1 MKRLLIGSDP
11 VQKDGKIIHDLQK
24 RKVKK
29 MSQMRNSNQHDEIT
43 REVPFLRD
51 LLPVLKGNP
60 KIIFAY
66 IFGSYAKGKAKE
78 RSDLDIAVWV
88 KEPVD
93 KLELITALGEA
104 VRKEVD
110 VVILNTAPPLLR
122 HQVMRYGK
130 LLFCKDRKEL
140 VRFKVWTMKEY
151 EDFRWLQETY
161 TRRRYGR

>member
-1 MKRLLIGSDP
+1 MIKLRDP
-11 VQKDGKIIHDLQK
+11 
-24 RKVKK
+24 
-29 MSQMRNSNQHDEIT
+29 NQYGEIT
-43 REVPFLRD
+43 QKLPFLRG
-51 LLPVLKGNP
+51 LIPVLKDNP
-60 KIIFAY
+60 QIIFAY

-78 RSDLDIAVWV
+78 GSDLDIAVWV

-104 VRKEVD
+104 VHKEVD

-122 HQVMRYGK
+122 HQVMRYGRV
-130 LLFCKDRKEL
+130 LFCKDRKEL

>member
-1 MKRLLIGSDP
+1 MAQIRD
-11 VQKDGKIIHDLQK
+11 
-24 RKVKK
+24 
-29 MSQMRNSNQHDEIT
+29 SNQHDEIT
-43 REVPFLRD
+43 RELPFLRD
-51 LLPVLKGNP
+51 LIPILKDNH

-130 LLFCKDRKEL
+130 LLFCKDTREL

>member
-1 MKRLLIGSDP
+1 MTQI
-11 VQKDGKIIHDLQK
+11 
-24 RKVKK
+24 
-29 MSQMRNSNQHDEIT
+29 RNSNQHDEIT
-43 REVPFLRD
+43 QELPFLRG
-51 LLPVLKGNP
+51 LIPILKDNH

-66 IFGSYAKGKAKE
+66 IFGSYAKGRAKE